1 MTLPQDVIGVDIAK
15 DWIDVFFLSARRAER
30 VPMATAE
37 LRAFAARA
45 RGALVVFEASGGYEH
60 PLAEA
65 LDAADVTYARVNP
78 RQAREFARATGRL
91 AKTDRVDAR
100 VLAEMGRALALRPT
114 PPADPGRARLA
125 GLMGRRDDLGAMLRA
140 EMARL
145 RQARDASVRRD
156 IGSMIALLRRR
167 IGKLEAEIAAVIGAD
182 EALSDR
188 SRLLRTMP
196 GVGPLLAASLL
207 ARLPELG
214 RLDRRAIASLAGLAP
229 HACDSGRFRGKRRI
243 WGGRA
248 EVRRTLYLAGFIA
261 SRYDP
266 ALRAFRRKLQEA
278 GKPAKLAIVACARK
292 LLTVLNAMLRD
303 QREHRPAAG

>member
-15 DWIDVFFLSARRAER
+15 DWIDVFFLSTGRAER
-30 VPMATAE
+30 VQMRAAG

-45 RGALVVFEASGGYEH
+45 RGALVGFEASGGYER

-65 LDAADVTYARVNP
+65 LDAAGVPYARVNP

-100 VLAEMGRALALRPT
+100 MLAEMGRALAPRPT
-114 PPADPGRARLA
+114 PPADPDRVRLA
-125 GLMGRRDDLGAMLRA
+125 ALVGRRDDLGAMLQA
-140 EMARL
+140 EVTRL
-145 RQARDASVRRD
+145 HQARDPSVRRD
-156 IGSMIALLRRR
+156 LQGMIAVLRRR
-167 IGKLEAEIAAVIGAD
+167 IGKLEAEMEAVIGAD
-182 EALSDR
+182 EALSDG

-196 GVGPLLAASLL
+196 GVGPLLAARLL

-214 RLDRRAIASLAGLAP
+214 QLDRPAIAKLAGLAP
-229 HACDSGRFRGKRRI
+229 HACDSGRFRGRRRI

-266 ALRAFRRKLQEA
+266 VLKAFRRKLQEA
-278 GKPAKLAIVACARK
+278 GKPVKLAIIACARK
-292 LLTVLNAMLRD
+292 LLTILNAMLRD
-303 QREHRPAAG
+303 QREHKPAAG

>member
-65 LDAADVTYARVNP
+65 LGAADVTYARVNP

-278 GKPAKLAIVACARK
+278 GKPVKLAIVACARK

>member
-1 MTLPQDVIGVDIAK
+1 MPQDFIGVDIAK

-303 QREHRPAAG
+303 QREHRPATG

>member
-15 DWIDVFFLSARRAER
+15 DWIDVFFLSTGRAER

-65 LDAADVTYARVNP
+65 LGAADVTYARVNP

-278 GKPAKLAIVACARK
+278 GKPVKLAIVACARK

-303 QREHRPAAG
+303 QTEHRPAAG

>member
-156 IGSMIALLRRR
+156 IGSMITLLRRR

-278 GKPAKLAIVACARK
+278 GKPVKLAIVACARK

-303 QREHRPAAG
+303 QREHRPAPG

>member
-78 RQAREFARATGRL
+78 LQAREFARATGRL

>member
-156 IGSMIALLRRR
+156 IGSMITLLRRR

-278 GKPAKLAIVACARK
+278 GKPVKLAIVACARK

>member
-45 RGALVVFEASGGYEH
+45 RAALVVFEASGGYEH

-278 GKPAKLAIVACARK
+278 GKPVKLAIVACARK

-303 QREHRPAAG
+303 QREHRPAPG

>member
-1 MTLPQDVIGVDIAK
+1 MPQDVIGVDIAK

-278 GKPAKLAIVACARK
+278 GKPVKLAIVACARK

>member
-1 MTLPQDVIGVDIAK
+1 M
-15 DWIDVFFLSARRAER
+15 
-30 VPMATAE
+30 
-37 LRAFAARA
+37 
-45 RGALVVFEASGGYEH
+45 
-60 PLAEA
+60 
-65 LDAADVTYARVNP
+65 
-78 RQAREFARATGRL
+78 
-91 AKTDRVDAR
+91 
-100 VLAEMGRALALRPT
+100 ALALRPT

-278 GKPAKLAIVACARK
+278 GKPVKLAIVACARK

>member
-45 RGALVVFEASGGYEH
+45 RAALVVFEASGGYEH

-278 GKPAKLAIVACARK
+278 GKPVKLAIVACARK

>member
-65 LDAADVTYARVNP
+65 LDAADVTYTRVNP

-278 GKPAKLAIVACARK
+278 GKPVKLAIVACARK

-303 QREHRPAAG
+303 QREHRPAPG

>member
-156 IGSMIALLRRR
+156 IGSMITLLRRR

-303 QREHRPAAG
+303 QREHRPAPG

>member
-65 LDAADVTYARVNP
+65 LDAADVTCTRVNP

-156 IGSMIALLRRR
+156 IGSMITLLRRR

>member
-65 LDAADVTYARVNP
+65 LDAADVTYARINP

-278 GKPAKLAIVACARK
+278 GKPVKLAIVACARK

-303 QREHRPAAG
+303 QREHRPAPG

>member
-15 DWIDVFFLSARRAER
+15 DWIDVFFLSTGRAER

-65 LDAADVTYARVNP
+65 LGAADVTYARVNP

-278 GKPAKLAIVACARK
+278 GKPVKLAIVACARK

-303 QREHRPAAG
+303 QREHRPAPG

>member
-15 DWIDVFFLSARRAER
+15 DWIAVFFLPARRAER

-278 GKPAKLAIVACARK
+278 GKPVKLAIVACARK

>member
-156 IGSMIALLRRR
+156 IGSMITLLRRR

>member
-65 LDAADVTYARVNP
+65 LGAADVTYARVNP

-278 GKPAKLAIVACARK
+278 GKPVKLAIVACARK

-303 QREHRPAAG
+303 QREHRPAPG

>member
-65 LDAADVTYARVNP
+65 LGAADVTYARVNP

-303 QREHRPAAG
+303 QREHRPAPG

>member
-1 MTLPQDVIGVDIAK
+1 MTLPQDVIGVDIATA
-15 DWIDVFFLSARRAER
+15 WIDVFFLSARRAER

-45 RGALVVFEASGGYEH
+45 RAALVVFEASGGYEH

-100 VLAEMGRALALRPT
+100 VLAEMGRALALRPP

-278 GKPAKLAIVACARK
+278 GKPVKLAIVACARK

>member
-15 DWIDVFFLSARRAER
+15 DWIDVFFLSTGRAER

-65 LDAADVTYARVNP
+65 LGAADVTYARVNP

-278 GKPAKLAIVACARK
+278 GKPVKLAIVACARK

>member
-15 DWIDVFFLSARRAER
+15 DWIDVFFLSTGRAER

-65 LDAADVTYARVNP
+65 LGAADVTYARVNP

-266 ALRAFRRKLQEA
+266 ALRAFRRKLQEV
-278 GKPAKLAIVACARK
+278 GKPVKLAIVACARK
-292 LLTVLNAMLRD
+292 LITVLNAMLRD

>member
-15 DWIDVFFLSARRAER
+15 DWIDVFFLSTGRAER

-60 PLAEA
+60 PLSEA

-278 GKPAKLAIVACARK
+278 GKPVKLAIVACARK

>member
-45 RGALVVFEASGGYEH
+45 RAALVVFEASGGYEH

-65 LDAADVTYARVNP
+65 LDAADVTYTRVNP

-156 IGSMIALLRRR
+156 IGSMITLLRRR

-278 GKPAKLAIVACARK
+278 GKPVKLAIVACARK

>member
-303 QREHRPAAG
+303 QREHRPAPG

>member
-1 MTLPQDVIGVDIAK
+1 
-15 DWIDVFFLSARRAER
+15 
-30 VPMATAE
+30 
-37 LRAFAARA
+37 
-45 RGALVVFEASGGYEH
+45 
-60 PLAEA
+60 
-65 LDAADVTYARVNP
+65 
-78 RQAREFARATGRL
+78 
-91 AKTDRVDAR
+91 
-100 VLAEMGRALALRPT
+100 
-114 PPADPGRARLA
+114 
-125 GLMGRRDDLGAMLRA
+125 MGRRDDLGAMLRA

-182 EALSDR
+182 EAL
-188 SRLLRTMP
+188 
-196 GVGPLLAASLL
+196 PLLAASLL

-278 GKPAKLAIVACARK
+278 GKPVKLAIVACARK

>member
-1 MTLPQDVIGVDIAK
+1 MPQDVIGVDIAK

-156 IGSMIALLRRR
+156 IGSMITLLRRR

-278 GKPAKLAIVACARK
+278 GKPVKLAIVACARK

>member
-278 GKPAKLAIVACARK
+278 GKPVKLAIVACARK

-303 QREHRPAAG
+303 QREHRPAPG

>member
-15 DWIDVFFLSARRAER
+15 DWIDVFFLSTGRAER

-156 IGSMIALLRRR
+156 IGSMITLLRRR

-278 GKPAKLAIVACARK
+278 GKPVKLAIVACARK

>member
-15 DWIDVFFLSARRAER
+15 DWIDVFFLSTGRAER
-30 VPMATAE
+30 VQMRAAE

-45 RGALVVFEASGGYEH
+45 RGALVVFEASGGYER

-65 LDAADVTYARVNP
+65 LDAAGVPYARVNP

-100 VLAEMGRALALRPT
+100 MLAEMGRALAPRPT
-114 PPADPGRARLA
+114 PPADPDRVRLA
-125 GLMGRRDDLGAMLRA
+125 ALVGRRDDLGAMLQA
-140 EMARL
+140 EVTRL
-145 RQARDASVRRD
+145 HQARDPSVRRD
-156 IGSMIALLRRR
+156 LQGMIAVLRRR

-182 EALSDR
+182 EGLSDR

-196 GVGPLLAASLL
+196 GIGPLLAARLL

-214 RLDRRAIASLAGLAP
+214 QLDRRAIAKLAGLAP
-229 HACDSGRFRGKRRI
+229 HACDSGRFRGRRRI

-266 ALRAFRRKLQEA
+266 VLKAFRRKLQEA
-278 GKPAKLAIVACARK
+278 GKPVKLAIIACARK
-292 LLTVLNAMLRD
+292 LLTILNAMLRD
-303 QREHRPAAG
+303 QREHKPAAG

>member
-45 RGALVVFEASGGYEH
+45 RGALVVFEASGGYER

-278 GKPAKLAIVACARK
+278 GKPVKLAIVACARK

>member
-15 DWIDVFFLSARRAER
+15 DWIDVFFLSTGRAER

-278 GKPAKLAIVACARK
+278 GKPVKLAIVACARK

>member
-1 MTLPQDVIGVDIAK
+1 MPQDVIGVDIAK
-15 DWIDVFFLSARRAER
+15 DWIDVFFLSTGRAER

-65 LDAADVTYARVNP
+65 LGAADVTYARVNP

-278 GKPAKLAIVACARK
+278 GKPVKLAIVACARK

>member
-303 QREHRPAAG
+303 QREHRPATG

>member
-278 GKPAKLAIVACARK
+278 GKPVKLAIVACARK

-303 QREHRPAAG
+303 QREHRPATG

>member
-1 MTLPQDVIGVDIAK
+1 MPQDVIGVDIAK
-15 DWIDVFFLSARRAER
+15 DWIDVFFLSTGRAER

-60 PLAEA
+60 PLSEA

-278 GKPAKLAIVACARK
+278 GKPVKLAIVACARK

>member
-65 LDAADVTYARVNP
+65 LDAADVTYTRVNP

-278 GKPAKLAIVACARK
+278 GKPVKLAIVACARK